1 MANDRLKLE
10 TVLQQLQAD
19 YTKLGT
25 RIEELSALVREEQT
39 PNQKAKRLL
48 DAFCSKWAAVKGR
61 KYVPNGAKDIGICK
75 RLVLAELPD
84 VLERLDRF
92 LASKDA
98 FVVGA
103 GHSLP
108 VFAATV
114 NDYGD
119 HNAGDVVQIVHV
131 LPSVFQICE
140 QALLSK
146 AEMAWFRGSGLLY
159 RAGELP
165 EIYMPNQE
173 SFNWVTKF
181 YGARLAPYAVLKL
194 QEGA

>member
-1 MANDRLKLE
+1 MPSDRLKLE

-19 YTKLGT
+19 YTKLGA
-25 RIEELSALVREEQT
+25 RIEELTALVRDEQT

-75 RLVLAELPD
+75 RLVLAEIPD
-84 VLERLDRF
+84 VLERMDRF
-92 LASKDA
+92 LASKDP

-114 NDYGD
+114 NDYGLQEPL
-119 HNAGDVVQIVHV
+119 VQIVSSIREV
-131 LPSVFQICE
+131 
-140 QALLSK
+140 
-146 AEMAWFRGSGLLY
+146 
-159 RAGELP
+159 
-165 EIYMPNQE
+165 
-173 SFNWVTKF
+173 
-181 YGARLAPYAVLKL
+181 
-194 QEGA
+194 

>member
-1 MANDRLKLE
+1 MPSDRLKLE

-48 DAFCSKWAAVKGR
+48 DSFCSKWAAVKGR

-108 VFAATV
+108 AFAATV
-114 NDYGD
+114 NNYGLQE
-119 HNAGDVVQIVHV
+119 HLVQII
-131 LPSVFQICE
+131 PSIREVCE
-140 QALLSK
+140 RAQLTQ
-146 AEMAWFRGSGLLY
+146 AEMSWFEGAHLRRWQGQD
-159 RAGELP
+159 ALP
-165 EIYMPNQE
+165 EILMPNRDSLAWAQ
-173 SFNWVTKF
+173 KF

>member
-1 MANDRLKLE
+1 MPSDRLKLE

-84 VLERLDRF
+84 VLERMDRF
-92 LASKDA
+92 LVSKDA

-114 NDYGD
+114 NDYGQRD
-119 HNAGDVVQIVHV
+119 TQGRVSDLVPAIKDV
-131 LPSVFQICE
+131 CE
-140 QALLSK
+140 RALLTQS
-146 AEMAWFRGSGLLY
+146 EMVWFKDAWWKTT
-159 RAGELP
+159 AGQSP
-165 EIYMPNQE
+165 EILMPDRE
-173 SFNWVTKF
+173 SLAWAQKF
-181 YGARLAPYAVLKL
+181 YGERLAPYAVLKL
-194 QEGA
+194 QEDV

>member
-1 MANDRLKLE
+1 M
-10 TVLQQLQAD
+10 LQQLQAD
-19 YTKLGT
+19 YTKLGI

-75 RLVLAELPD
+75 RLVLADLPD
-84 VLERLDRF
+84 VLERMDRF

-98 FVVGA
+98 FVIRA

-114 NDYGD
+114 NDYGSNGYRRPALD
-119 HNAGDVVQIVHV
+119 ERIAT
-131 LPSVFQICE
+131 ICE
-140 QALLSK
+140 LAGLRTYDALT
-146 AEMAWFRGSGLLY
+146 WFAGTTCSEDGQTIYVPERDAYLY
-159 RAGELP
+159 ILGAYGE
-165 EIYMPNQE
+165 
-173 SFNWVTKF
+173 
-181 YGARLAPYAVLKL
+181 RLAPYAVLKL
-194 QEGA
+194 QEGT

>member
-1 MANDRLKLE
+1 MPSDRLKLE

-61 KYVPNGAKDIGICK
+61 KYVPNGAKDLGICK
-75 RLVLAELPD
+75 RLVMAELPD
-84 VLERLDRF
+84 VLERMDRF

-98 FVVGA
+98 FVIGA

-114 NDYGD
+114 NDYGQ
-119 HNAGDVVQIVHV
+119 HESPTRLLPMIRELCENAQLTH
-131 LPSVFQICE
+131 
-140 QALLSK
+140 
-146 AEMAWFRGSGLLY
+146 AEMAWFEGASLVRWKH
-159 RAGELP
+159 ELP
-165 EIYMPNQE
+165 EIVMPDRE
-173 SFNWVTKF
+173 SLSWAQKF
-181 YGARLAPYAVLKL
+181 YGERLAPYAVLKL